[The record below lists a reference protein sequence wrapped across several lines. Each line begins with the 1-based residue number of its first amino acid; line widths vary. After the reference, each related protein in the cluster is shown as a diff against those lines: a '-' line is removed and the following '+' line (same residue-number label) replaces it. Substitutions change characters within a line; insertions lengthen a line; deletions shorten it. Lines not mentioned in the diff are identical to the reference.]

1 MNEMFTHSQ
10 EELIL
15 AGQKLR
21 TVWKGYLVTLV
32 TLLVTIVVLLAALM
46 GVAAN
51 PFVGGGT
58 AVVVLILL
66 IISLICLIV
75 GGVMTLVGLYGLRP
89 LEPEYRTAVLLS
101 IINVVLGLIGDNLGK
116 NIGSMIDIAQG
127 VISLAIIWLL
137 IQATG
142 RLMSQI
148 GREDL
153 VELGGQ
159 VWKITL
165 ACTVIE
171 VVVAM
176 LAYTKVLFLAS
187 ISLVVVLIAVIVVQC
202 VFLGY
207 LNKAAQAL
215 GSD

>member
-1 MNEMFTHSQ
+1 MDEMFSHSQ
-10 EELIL
+10 EELVL

-32 TLLVTIVVLLAALM
+32 TLLVTIVVLLAAVM
-46 GVAAN
+46 GIAAN
-51 PFVGGGT
+51 PFAAGGT
-58 AVVVLILL
+58 AVVLVILL
-66 IISLICLIV
+66 LISLVCLIV

-89 LEPEYRTAVLLS
+89 LEPEYRTAFLLS
-101 IINVVLGLIGDNLGK
+101 IINIVLGFIGDKLGQ
-116 NIGSMIDIAQG
+116 NIGSVVDVARS
-127 VISLAIIWLL
+127 VLSLVVIWL
-137 IQATG
+137 IVQATG

-148 GREDL
+148 AREDL

-171 VVVAM
+171 VVLGLLPLTGSLGLTSV
-176 LAYTKVLFLAS
+176 V
-187 ISLVVVLIAVIVVQC
+187 LVVVLVMGIVVQC
-202 VFLGY
+202 VFLSY

-215 GSD
+215 GSN

>member
-1 MNEMFTHSQ
+1 MNEMFPHSQ

-75 GGVMTLVGLYGLRP
+75 GGVMTLVGLYGDRSAGSHAGLHQGALPGEHFPGGGADRGHRGAVRIPQLSQQGRPGAGQRLRH
-89 LEPEYRTAVLLS
+89 
-101 IINVVLGLIGDNLGK
+101 GK
-116 NIGSMIDIAQG
+116 RGGAWAPPPF
-127 VISLAIIWLL
+127 SL
-137 IQATG
+137 
-142 RLMSQI
+142 
-148 GREDL
+148 
-153 VELGGQ
+153 
-159 VWKITL
+159 
-165 ACTVIE
+165 
-171 VVVAM
+171 
-176 LAYTKVLFLAS
+176 
-187 ISLVVVLIAVIVVQC
+187 
-202 VFLGY
+202 
-207 LNKAAQAL
+207 
-215 GSD
+215 

>member
-1 MNEMFTHSQ
+1 MDEMVSHSQ

-32 TLLVTIVVLLAALM
+32 TLLVTIVVLIAALM
-46 GVAAN
+46 GMAAN
-51 PFVGGGT
+51 PFAGGGT
-58 AVVVLILL
+58 AVVLLILL

-89 LEPEYRTAVLLS
+89 LEPEYRTAFLLS
-101 IINVVLGLIGDNLGK
+101 IINVVLGLIGDNLGE
-116 NIGSMIDIAQG
+116 NISSVVDVARN
-127 VISLAIIWLL
+127 VLSLVVIWLI
-137 IQATG
+137 IQATQ

-148 GREDL
+148 AREDL

-165 ACTVIE
+165 ACTVLE
-171 VVVAM
+171 VVMAM
-176 LAYTKVLFLAS
+176 LAFTEVFFLAG
-187 ISLVVVLIAVIVVQC
+187 IALVVVLVAGIAVQC
-202 VFLGY
+202 VFLSY

-215 GSD
+215 GS

>member
-1 MNEMFTHSQ
+1 MNEMFPHSQ

-32 TLLVTIVVLLAALM
+32 TLLVTIVVLLAAVM

-58 AVVVLILL
+58 AVVLLILL
-66 IISLICLIV
+66 IISLICVIV

-89 LEPEYRTAVLLS
+89 LEPEYRTAFLLS
-101 IINVVLGLIGDNLGK
+101 IINLVLGLIGDNLGQ
-116 NIGSMIDIAQG
+116 NIGSIIDIAQG
-127 VISLAIIWLL
+127 VISLVIIWLL

-142 RLMSQI
+142 RLMSQV

-171 VVVAM
+171 VVLGLLP
-176 LAYTKVLFLAS
+176 LAGSLGLTSVV
-187 ISLVVVLIAVIVVQC
+187 LVVVLVVGIVVQC
-202 VFLGY
+202 VFLSY
-207 LNKAAQAL
+207 LNKAAQAQ
-215 GSD
+215 GSN